1 MHRHAGVLDCFSSGD
16 LKNAVAI
23 AGLQL
28 LSVEA
33 LGETEATAPSASA
46 EFAEHWGKAVAVRG
60 RRAFCTDHKIAI
72 CGLDVDRVV
81 VHARQFQAYGVSGF
95 GFQDFGVGN
104 ALGGCYL
111 LL

>member
-1 MHRHAGVLDCFSSGD
+1 MHRHAGVLDYFPGGD

-33 LGETEATAPSASA
+33 MGETEATAPSASA
-46 EFAEHWGKAVAVRG
+46 EFAEHWGKVVVVRG
-60 RRAFCTDHKIAI
+60 RRTFCTDYKIAI

-81 VHARQFQAYGVSGF
+81 VHTR
-95 GFQDFGVGN
+95 
-104 ALGGCYL
+104 
-111 LL
+111 